1 MRGTDASS
9 DLAVVSV
16 ALNDIEDETKEEIRV
31 ATFGDSDQLKI
42 GQTAIAIGNALGY
55 GQSVTTGVIS
65 ALDREVTVTNESDG
79 STITNDLVQTSAAI
93 NPGNSGGALLNA
105 KGEVIGITSV
115 KYSETE
121 VEGMGYAIPSDTAI
135 PIIRQLIT
143 REVVRGSD
151 SSYLGIS
158 GVDVTQNVSD
168 TYNMS
173 QGVYVT
179 RVVEGSSAEEA
190 GILQGDIITR
200 FDGRNVK
207 SMDEMMELMQ
217 YLPAGSVV
225 EVEISRA
232 RNGEYEEHVL
242 EVTLG
247 SKN

>member
-1 MRGTDASS
+1 M
-9 DLAVVSV
+9 
-16 ALNDIEDETKEEIRV
+16 
-31 ATFGDSDQLKI
+31 
-42 GQTAIAIGNALGY
+42 
-55 GQSVTTGVIS
+55 
-65 ALDREVTVTNESDG
+65 
-79 STITNDLVQTSAAI
+79 
-93 NPGNSGGALLNA
+93 
-105 KGEVIGITSV
+105 
-115 KYSETE
+115 
-121 VEGMGYAIPSDTAI
+121 
-135 PIIRQLIT
+135 
-143 REVVRGSD
+143 
-151 SSYLGIS
+151 
-158 GVDVTQNVSD
+158 SD